1 MKRAI
6 TALALVGALLLSVV
20 ACQVYN
26 PTNNETLYTAMRTE
40 GAVSKADYLA
50 NFEKAATAEVKA
62 EYFKEYEA
70 ESVLAYQKQLG
81 EKVIFKHDALLK
93 FSEDVA
99 DDSFVKTYA
108 TDWLNAYKKLE
119 AKYAEVKAELDAAG
133 ISATD
138 NQKNAVASA
147 EDSLKRY
154 GVTLLEK
161 LWNKKYAVN
170 WDWNSELGKVN

>member
-26 PTNNETLYTAMRTE
+26 PADNSTLYTAMRTE
-40 GAVSKADYLA
+40 GAISKADYLA
-50 NFEKAATAEVKA
+50 EFEKAATAEDKA
-62 EYFKEYEA
+62 KYFEEYET

-93 FSEDVA
+93 FSEDTA
-99 DDSFVKTYA
+99 EDSFVNTYA
-108 TDWLNAYKKLE
+108 TNWLNAYKKLE
-119 AKYAEVKAELDAAG
+119 AKYAETKAEVDKAG
-133 ISATD
+133 ASVKD
-138 NQKNAVASA
+138 EQKEAVASA

-170 WDWNSELGKVN
+170 WDWNSELGKVK